1 MSIHVVIQP
10 LAGYGAEVVSPSPG
24 VRQLVAGSESATF
37 LVQVPARIGGLS
49 DTARF
54 AQSLAA
60 AASEFGEW
68 CETQNRNRSYSSPAA
83 EQWSPIR
90 PDSPSPGDDTG
101 SSADE

>member
-24 VRQLVAGSESATF
+24 VRQLVAGGEGAAI
-37 LVQVPARIGGLS
+37 LMQVPARIGGLS

-54 AQSLAA
+54 ARSLAA

-68 CETQNRNRSYSSPAA
+68 CETQNRNRSCLSPLG
-83 EQWSPIR
+83 EQWVNIGL
-90 PDSPSPGDDTG
+90 DCPSSGDATG
-101 SSADE
+101 GPLVE